1 MCALPFRA
9 NFLKAGVHT
18 KCRSQLNNRI
28 EYDIFKE
35 KKKAQS
41 YVLDV

>member
-18 KCRSQLNNRI
+18 KCISQLNNRI

-41 YVLDV
+41 